1 MDYTDLTTYKIQVK
15 YIKKIYEMK
24 INEMDYSNK
33 IKELRKLL
41 NVYESLFDQEDVLNV
56 KRDISNLEGKIQ
68 EDKNLI
74 KQYSNLIEHIEILC
88 QYRGITD
95 TKYLD
100 VKPKKAV
107 KWINKSI
114 EDIEE
119 EYGELVKPK

>member
-1 MDYTDLTTYKIQVK
+1 MDYTDLNTYKIQVK

-24 INEMDYSNK
+24 INEIDYSNK

-88 QYRGITD
+88 QCRGITD

-100 VKPKKAV
+100 VKPKKR
-107 KWINKSI
+107 
-114 EDIEE
+114 
-119 EYGELVKPK
+119 